1 VAKQSRH
8 SGRRFERLPKSYGQ
22 FWLIRDRET
31 DTYYVSWYDE
41 ETRQTRRRTLG
52 TTSGIEAEKIA
63 EQLEKHGVTGD
74 PKPFL
79 DKKPMSLTGEVLDY
93 YKKVRVPK
101 IRSGQAATIAIENFL
116 RPEFGNVPVAVLRK
130 RDIRRFQDRMIEE
143 GHKLAYVSRI
153 ASVLRAA
160 FNLAVDDEEI
170 AAAPI
175 VPEIRG
181 DAEMDA
187 EELRGRELEIPEVAK
202 LFDAICDTH
211 MLDYNIAEINTAARP
226 EAILE
231 LVAEQIDWQHDL
243 FFMNPEGRV
252 QTKKVRPIMRI
263 SATWAPW
270 LKTVTSGPVVSYR
283 GEPVKSIKTAYRSL
297 VRKTELEGR
306 VNSTSIRHTV
316 GRWME
321 NVAKV
326 PGREISLFLG
336 HIPVAKKK
344 STRRYSAIDPYAPE
358 YMSNAIAAVEAFVR
372 EVNKHTK
379 KWDLEKPHTIKST
392 WKEPK

>member
-231 LVAEQIDWQHDL
+231 LVAEQID
-243 FFMNPEGRV
+243 
-252 QTKKVRPIMRI
+252 
-263 SATWAPW
+263 
-270 LKTVTSGPVVSYR
+270 
-283 GEPVKSIKTAYRSL
+283 
-297 VRKTELEGR
+297 
-306 VNSTSIRHTV
+306 
-316 GRWME
+316 
-321 NVAKV
+321 
-326 PGREISLFLG
+326 
-336 HIPVAKKK
+336 
-344 STRRYSAIDPYAPE
+344 
-358 YMSNAIAAVEAFVR
+358 
-372 EVNKHTK
+372 
-379 KWDLEKPHTIKST
+379 
-392 WKEPK
+392 